1 MPLTQQQS
9 RAELRVFVCERSGSG
24 DPDRAWDLIARP
36 QEWSRWAPHVRG
48 AWGLG
53 DGEVRLGAQG
63 YARLL
68 GLVPIPATITA
79 VDPGRSW
86 TWLVGPVEMV
96 HRVDRAA
103 EGCTVAVE
111 ISAPAPI
118 EAALRIGYRPLV
130 DRLLSRL
137 LSESSRPLGAR

>member
-1 MPLTQQQS
+1 M
-9 RAELRVFVCERSGSG
+9 FVCQRSGQG
-24 DPDRAWDLIARP
+24 DPARAWELISRP
-36 QEWSRWAPHVRG
+36 QEWSSWAPHVRG

-53 DGEVRLGAQG
+53 QGEVRVGARG

-68 GLVPIPATITA
+68 GVVPIPATITA

-86 TWLVGPVEMV
+86 TWQVGPVEMV
-96 HRVDRAA
+96 HRVDPTAD
-103 EGCTVAVE
+103 GCAVAVE

-130 DRLLSRL
+130 DLLLSRL
-137 LSESSRPLGAR
+137 LSESNKPLRVV

>member
-1 MPLTQQQS
+1 M
-9 RAELRVFVCERSGSG
+9 FVCQRSGQG
-24 DPDRAWDLIARP
+24 DPARAWELISRP
-36 QEWSRWAPHVRG
+36 QEWSSWAPHVRG

-53 DGEVRLGAQG
+53 QGEVRVGARG

-68 GLVPIPATITA
+68 GVVPIPATITA

-86 TWLVGPVEMV
+86 TWQVGPVEMV

-130 DRLLSRL
+130 ELLLSRL
-137 LSESSRPLGAR
+137 LSESNKPLRVV

>member
-1 MPLTQQQS
+1 M
-9 RAELRVFVCERSGSG
+9 FVCECSGSG
-24 DPDRAWDLIARP
+24 DPVRAWELMSRP
-36 QEWSRWAPHVRG
+36 QEWSSWAPHVRG

-53 DGEVRLGAQG
+53 DGEVRLGARG

-68 GLVPIPATITA
+68 GVVPIPAQITA

-86 TWLVGPVEMV
+86 TWEVGPVEML

-130 DRLLSRL
+130 ELLLSRL
-137 LSESSRPLGAR
+137 LSESSRPLPVG

>member
-1 MPLTQQQS
+1 M
-9 RAELRVFVCERSGSG
+9 FVCERSGSG
-24 DPDRAWDLIARP
+24 DPARAWELMSRP
-36 QEWSRWAPHVRG
+36 QEWSSWAPHVRG

-53 DGEVRLGAQG
+53 DGEVRVGARG

-68 GLVPIPATITA
+68 GVVPIPAQITA

-86 TWLVGPVEMV
+86 TWEVGPVEMV
-96 HRVDRAA
+96 HRVDPTA
-103 EGCTVAVE
+103 EGCSVAVE

-130 DRLLSRL
+130 ELLLSRL
-137 LSESSRPLGAR
+137 LSESSRPLGVG

>member
-1 MPLTQQQS
+1 
-9 RAELRVFVCERSGSG
+9 VFVCQRSGQG
-24 DPDRAWDLIARP
+24 DPARAWELISRP
-36 QEWSRWAPHVRG
+36 QEWSSWAPHVRG

-53 DGEVRLGAQG
+53 QGEVRVGARG

-68 GLVPIPATITA
+68 GVVPIPATITA

-86 TWLVGPVEMV
+86 TWQVGPVEMV

-130 DRLLSRL
+130 DLLLSRL
-137 LSESSRPLGAR
+137 LSESRKPLRVV

>member
-1 MPLTQQQS
+1 
-9 RAELRVFVCERSGSG
+9 VFVCQRSGQG
-24 DPDRAWDLIARP
+24 DPARAWELISRP
-36 QEWSRWAPHVRG
+36 QEWSSWAPHVRG

-53 DGEVRLGAQG
+53 QGEVRVGARG

-68 GLVPIPATITA
+68 GVVPIPATITA

-86 TWLVGPVEMV
+86 TWQVGPVEMV

-130 DRLLSRL
+130 DLLLSRL
-137 LSESSRPLGAR
+137 LSESRKPLPVG

>member
-1 MPLTQQQS
+1 M
-9 RAELRVFVCERSGSG
+9 FVCERSGSG
-24 DPDRAWDLIARP
+24 NPQRAWELIARP

-53 DGEVRLGAQG
+53 EGEVRVGARG

-68 GLVPIPATITA
+68 GVVPVPATITA

-86 TWLVGPVEMV
+86 TWQVGPVEMV

-103 EGCTVAVE
+103 EGCTVAVD

-130 DRLLSRL
+130 ELLLSRL
-137 LSESSRPLGAR
+137 LSESRRASR

>member
-1 MPLTQQQS
+1 M
-9 RAELRVFVCERSGSG
+9 FVCQRSGQG
-24 DPDRAWDLIARP
+24 DPARAWELISRP
-36 QEWSRWAPHVRG
+36 QEWSSWAPHVRG

-53 DGEVRLGAQG
+53 QGEVRVGARG

-68 GLVPIPATITA
+68 GVVPIPAQITA

-86 TWLVGPVEMV
+86 TWQVGPVEMV

-130 DRLLSRL
+130 DLLLSRL
-137 LSESSRPLGAR
+137 LSESRKPLPVG

>member
-1 MPLTQQQS
+1 M
-9 RAELRVFVCERSGSG
+9 FVCQRSGQG
-24 DPDRAWDLIARP
+24 DPARAWELISRP
-36 QEWSRWAPHVRG
+36 QEWSSWAPHVRG

-53 DGEVRLGAQG
+53 QGEVRVGARG

-68 GLVPIPATITA
+68 GVVPIPATITA

-86 TWLVGPVEMV
+86 TWQVGPVEMV

-130 DRLLSRL
+130 DLLLSRL
-137 LSESSRPLGAR
+137 LSESLKPLPVG

>member
-1 MPLTQQQS
+1 MS
-9 RAELRVFVCERSGSG
+9 
-24 DPDRAWDLIARP
+24 RP
-36 QEWSRWAPHVRG
+36 QEWSSWAPHVRG

-53 DGEVRLGAQG
+53 DGEVRLGARG

-68 GLVPIPATITA
+68 GVVPIPAQITA

-86 TWLVGPVEMV
+86 TWQVGPVEMV
-96 HRVDRAA
+96 HRVDPAA

-130 DRLLSRL
+130 DRLLGRL
-137 LSESSRPLGAR
+137 LSESSRPLRVG

>member
-1 MPLTQQQS
+1 M
-9 RAELRVFVCERSGSG
+9 FVCQRSGQG
-24 DPDRAWDLIARP
+24 DPARAWELISRP
-36 QEWSRWAPHVRG
+36 QEWSSWAPHVRG

-53 DGEVRLGAQG
+53 QGEVRVGARG

-68 GLVPIPATITA
+68 GVVPIPATITA

-86 TWLVGPVEMV
+86 TWQVGPVEMV

-130 DRLLSRL
+130 ELLLSRL
-137 LSESSRPLGAR
+137 LSESSRPLRVV

>member
-1 MPLTQQQS
+1 
-9 RAELRVFVCERSGSG
+9 VFICERSGRG
-24 DPDRAWDLIARP
+24 DPARAWELIARP

-53 DGEVRLGAQG
+53 DGEVRVGARG

-68 GLVPIPATITA
+68 GVVPIPAQITA

-86 TWLVGPVEMV
+86 TWQVGPAEMM
-96 HRVDRAA
+96 HRVDPTA

-130 DRLLSRL
+130 ELLLGRL
-137 LSESSRPLGAR
+137 LSESSRPLGVG

>member
-1 MPLTQQQS
+1 M
-9 RAELRVFVCERSGSG
+9 FICGRSGRG
-24 DPDRAWDLIARP
+24 DPARAWELIARP

-53 DGEVRLGAQG
+53 DGEVRVGARG

-68 GLVPIPATITA
+68 GVVPIPAQITA

-86 TWLVGPVEMV
+86 IWQVGPAEMV
-96 HRVDRAA
+96 HRVDPTA

-130 DRLLSRL
+130 ELLLGRL
-137 LSESSRPLGAR
+137 LSESSRPLGVG

>member
-1 MPLTQQQS
+1 M
-9 RAELRVFVCERSGSG
+9 FVCQRSGSG
-24 DPDRAWDLIARP
+24 DPARAWELISRP
-36 QEWSRWAPHVRG
+36 QEWSSWAPHVRG

-53 DGEVRLGAQG
+53 DGEVRVGARG

-68 GLVPIPATITA
+68 GVVPIPAQITA

-86 TWLVGPVEMV
+86 IWQVGPAEMM
-96 HRVDRAA
+96 HRVDPTA

-130 DRLLSRL
+130 ELLLSRL
-137 LSESSRPLGAR
+137 LSESSRPLGVG

>member
-1 MPLTQQQS
+1 MS
-9 RAELRVFVCERSGSG
+9 
-24 DPDRAWDLIARP
+24 RP
-36 QEWSRWAPHVRG
+36 QEWSSWAPHVRG

-53 DGEVRLGAQG
+53 DGEVRVGARG

-68 GLVPIPATITA
+68 GVVPIPAQITA

-86 TWLVGPVEMV
+86 IWLVGPVEMV
-96 HRVDRAA
+96 HRVESTAD
-103 EGCTVAVE
+103 GCAVAVE

-130 DRLLSRL
+130 DLLLSRL
-137 LSESSRPLGAR
+137 LSESSRPLRVG

>member
-1 MPLTQQQS
+1 M
-9 RAELRVFVCERSGSG
+9 FVCQRSGQG
-24 DPDRAWDLIARP
+24 DPARAWELISRP
-36 QEWSRWAPHVRG
+36 QEWSSWAPHVRG

-53 DGEVRLGAQG
+53 QGEVRVGARG

-68 GLVPIPATITA
+68 GVVPIPATITA

-86 TWLVGPVEMV
+86 TWQVGPVEMV

-130 DRLLSRL
+130 DLLLSRL
-137 LSESSRPLGAR
+137 LSESRKPLPVG

>member
-1 MPLTQQQS
+1 M
-9 RAELRVFVCERSGSG
+9 FVCQRSGQG
-24 DPDRAWDLIARP
+24 DPARAWELISRP
-36 QEWSRWAPHVRG
+36 QEWSSWAPHVRG

-53 DGEVRLGAQG
+53 ENEVRVGARG

-68 GLVPIPATITA
+68 GVVPIPATITA

-86 TWLVGPVEMV
+86 TWQVGPVEMV

-130 DRLLSRL
+130 DLLLSRL
-137 LSESSRPLGAR
+137 LSESRKPLPGG

>member
-1 MPLTQQQS
+1 M
-9 RAELRVFVCERSGSG
+9 FVCQRSGQG
-24 DPDRAWDLIARP
+24 DPARAWELISRP
-36 QEWSRWAPHVRG
+36 QEWSSWAPHVRG

-53 DGEVRLGAQG
+53 QGEVRVGARG

-68 GLVPIPATITA
+68 GVVPIPATITA

-86 TWLVGPVEMV
+86 TWQVGPVEMV

-103 EGCTVAVE
+103 DGCTVAVE

-130 DRLLSRL
+130 DLLLSRL
-137 LSESSRPLGAR
+137 LSESLKPLLVG

>member
-1 MPLTQQQS
+1 M
-9 RAELRVFVCERSGSG
+9 FVCQRSGSC
-24 DPDRAWDLIARP
+24 DPARAWELISRP
-36 QEWSRWAPHVRG
+36 QEWSSWAPHVRG

-53 DGEVRLGAQG
+53 DGEVRVGARG

-68 GLVPIPATITA
+68 GVVPIPAQITA

-86 TWLVGPVEMV
+86 IWQVGPVEMI
-96 HRVDRAA
+96 HRVDPTA
-103 EGCTVAVE
+103 EGCSVAVE

-130 DRLLSRL
+130 ELLLSRL
-137 LSESSRPLGAR
+137 LSESSRPLGVG

>member
-1 MPLTQQQS
+1 M
-9 RAELRVFVCERSGSG
+9 FVCQRSGQG
-24 DPDRAWDLIARP
+24 DPARAWELISRP
-36 QEWSRWAPHVRG
+36 QEWSSWAPHVRG

-53 DGEVRLGAQG
+53 EDEVRVGARG

-68 GLVPIPATITA
+68 GVVPIPATITA

-86 TWLVGPVEMV
+86 TWQVGPVEMV

-130 DRLLSRL
+130 DLLLSRL
-137 LSESSRPLGAR
+137 LSESRKPLPVG